1 MKKSE
6 KLSEAIGNID
16 EEIIEKAD
24 ERRISKKPENAKKS
38 KKTKKIPLKLIPIAA
53 ACAAVVIGVFAILPR
68 GVSSYALAEAD
79 YPKATKYPG
88 ESEINFDA
96 WAEERRARWIIGER
110 IDDSVSSFYKKT
122 AEEFLS
128 GDENRAYSP
137 VNVYMALAMLGET
150 TDGESRQQILDLLG
164 AENID
169 ALRSDAKNM
178 WRANYCNDGAV
189 TTILANSIWLD
200 EGVDF
205 KKQTVDTL
213 AGNYYASSYRGDLG
227 SEKMNEAVQKW
238 LNDQTDGLLSD
249 YVKDVELYP
258 ETVMALYSTVYFRAK
273 WEAQFD
279 KSEND
284 TKTFHSPSGD
294 LETEFMNTTE
304 TNGRFYAGEDF
315 GAMFLNFS
323 DGGKMWF
330 ILPDEDK
337 TIDDVL
343 RSGEYIS
350 LLSGYNEWENSK
362 SMKIN
367 YSVPKFDISSKIEL
381 SKGLKDLGVTDV
393 FDFKSAD
400 FSPLSNS
407 DIFISEANHAA
418 RVVIDEEGCT
428 AAAFTEMLVIGGA
441 LWFEEDEMD
450 FILDRPFI
458 FVVTSDTNQP
468 LFIGT
473 VNDPMKA

>member
-6 KLSEAIGNID
+6 KLSQAIGEID

-24 ERRISKKPENAKKS
+24 GRRTEKVSKKARKF
-38 KKTKKIPLKLIPIAA
+38 PLKIVAPAA
-53 ACAAVVIGVFAILPR
+53 ACLAAAIGIFAILPH

-88 ESEINFDA
+88 ELEINFDA
-96 WAEERRARWIIGER
+96 WSAERRARWESGDR
-110 IDDSVSSFYKKT
+110 ITSGVNDFYKKT

-164 AENID
+164 SENID
-169 ALRSDAKNM
+169 ELRADAKNM

-189 TTILANSIWLD
+189 TTILANSIWLN

-205 KKQTVDTL
+205 KKQTVNTL
-213 AGNYYASSYRGDLG
+213 ADNYYASSYRGDLG
-227 SEKMNEAVQKW
+227 SEKMNKAIQKW
-238 LNDQTDGLLSD
+238 LNEQTHGLLSN
-249 YVKDVELYP
+249 YVKDVELDP

-273 WEAQFD
+273 WDNQFN
-279 KSEND
+279 KSKND
-284 TKTFHSPSGD
+284 TKTFHAPSGD
-294 LETEFMNTTE
+294 FETEFMNDTTDSG
-304 TNGRFYAGEDF
+304 NYYWGKDF
-315 GAMFLNFS
+315 GAINLEFDN
-323 DGGKMWF
+323 GGEMWF

-343 RSGEYIS
+343 RSGEYLDMINKS
-350 LLSGYNEWENSK
+350 RDWENPWENQK
-362 SMKIN
+362 LLIIN
-367 YSVPKFDISSKIEL
+367 YSVPKFDISSKI
-381 SKGLKDLGVTDV
+381 GLEEGLRNLGVTDV
-393 FDFKSAD
+393 FDAKKAD
-400 FSPLSNS
+400 FSPLM
-407 DIFISEANHAA
+407 DGPGFISKANHAA

-428 AAAFTEMLVIGGA
+428 AAAFTEMLNSGA
-441 LWFEEDEMD
+441 APIMSEDEID

-458 FVVTSDTNQP
+458 FVVTSDTQQP

-473 VNDPMKA
+473 VVEPR

>member
-6 KLSEAIGNID
+6 KISEAIGKID

-24 ERRISKKPENAKKS
+24 ERRTQKAS
-38 KKTKKIPLKLIPIAA
+38 KKTRKFPLKIVAPVAACLAA
-53 ACAAVVIGVFAILPR
+53 AIGIFAILPH

-79 YPKATKYPG
+79 YPKATRYPG
-88 ESEINFDA
+88 ALEINHDA
-96 WAEERRARWIIGER
+96 WFSERRVRWDCGNR
-110 IDDSVSSFYKKT
+110 INDNVSDFYKKT

-169 ALRSDAKNM
+169 ELRADAKNM

-189 TTILANSIWLD
+189 TTILANSLWLNKD
-200 EGVDF
+200 VDF

-213 AGNYYASSYRGDLG
+213 VDNYYASSYRGDLG
-227 SEKMNEAVQKW
+227 SEKMNKAIQKW
-238 LNDQTDGLLSD
+238 LNDQTHGLLSN

-273 WEAQFD
+273 WVD
-279 KSEND
+279 KFSKSKND
-284 TKTFHSPSGD
+284 TKTFHAPGGD
-294 LETEFMNTTE
+294 FETEFMNNTATYGE
-304 TNGRFYAGEDF
+304 FYAGKDF
-315 GAMFLNFS
+315 GAMFIRF
-323 DGGKMWF
+323 DEGGEMWF

-343 RSGEYIS
+343 RSGEYIG
-350 LLSGYNEWENSK
+350 LLRGYNEWENQK
-362 SMKIN
+362 SLKIH
-367 YSVPKFDISSKIEL
+367 YSVPKFDISSKIGLED
-381 SKGLKDLGVTDV
+381 GLKKLGVTDV
-393 FDFKSAD
+393 FNIESAD
-400 FSPLSNS
+400 FSPLM
-407 DIFISEANHAA
+407 DDPGVISKADHAA

-428 AAAFTEMLVIGGA
+428 AAAFTEMLKSGA
-441 LWFEEDEMD
+441 AMPPEDEMY

-458 FVVTSDTNQP
+458 FVVTSDTQQP

-473 VNDPMKA
+473 VVEPR